1 MKVLVTGASGFIG
14 RACLRVF
21 AGHEV
26 LGTFKSHPAPGLEP
40 VDLMDAGGVS
50 SLVQRFGP
58 DAIVHCA
65 ARPSVDWCEEN
76 PAEARRLNV
85 DASLNLLRAAESVH
99 ARLAFIS
106 TDYVFDGEAGP
117 YLEDAAVN
125 PINAYGRLK
134 LEVENALIANKGGHL
149 IARTTNVYGY
159 DYRSKNFLMALLPR
173 LALGEKAAV
182 AQDQFGTP
190 IHVDD
195 LCATIRLLL
204 EREVE
209 GVVHV
214 AGPDYVNR
222 VAWLRLAAQTFDLDE
237 SLVSGH
243 ETNQLAQPA
252 RRPLAA
258 GLKTARLAQL
268 GLPSPR
274 GLSEGLAHMRA
285 EKMAATEQAW

>member
-1 MKVLVTGASGFIG
+1 
-14 RACLRVF
+14 
-21 AGHEV
+21 V
-26 LGTFKSHPAPGLEP
+26 LGTFKSNAVDGLER
-40 VDLMDAGGVS
+40 VDLVDAGEVVR
-50 SLVQRFGP
+50 LVRRFRP

-76 PAEARRLNV
+76 PGEARRLNV
-85 DASLNLLRAAESVH
+85 DASMNLLRAAETVD

-117 YLEDAAVN
+117 YSEDAPVN
-125 PINAYGRLK
+125 PINAYGHLK
-134 LEVENALIANKGGHL
+134 LEVENALIASKAGHL

-159 DYRSKNFLMALLPR
+159 DHRSKNFLMALLPR
-173 LALGEKAAV
+173 LAMGEKAAV
-182 AQDQFGTP
+182 ALDQFGTP

-204 EREVE
+204 ERRLE

-222 VAWLRLAAQTFDLDE
+222 VAWLSLAAQTFDLDV
-237 SLVSGH
+237 SLVGGH

-252 RRPLAA
+252 RRPLSA
-258 GLKTARLAQL
+258 GLKTVRLAQL
-268 GLPSPR
+268 GLPAPR